1 MKTRFLSIITASVI
15 ALGAFSAPV
24 QQALCS
30 QSVVA
35 DAAVS
40 VLSPTASK
48 KSGTYYS
55 TGSMKVSLTAEKTAK
70 IYYSINGGNYKLYS
84 APITITKNTTL
95 RTYSVKNGTRS
106 SYKTYTYKLSPKVAI
121 SVAAGTYDSPQT
133 VKLTSKVTGVKL
145 YYTLDGSKPTKSSSV
160 YTSAGIS
167 INSSCK
173 LRILATAPSWT
184 SRYITKSYT
193 INVPELDVTPSVSS
207 SELSILDDYTSK
219 WGYSTLS
226 AAQKKGYAALFEAA
240 SKHADTA
247 DMKGFGLT
255 VDDVEKMYWA
265 FDYDNPQFFWNDNG
279 YSYGYTSRGELVDVS
294 IIYGRTA
301 AEAAKIQGELDAAAD
316 KILAEALKYDS
327 TMDRVKVLH
336 DSIINMTSYST
347 SGPAYKSEADGPLVH
362 GTGLC
367 EGYSK
372 AFMYLCQSIGIECIC
387 VSGKSSGYGH
397 MWNMVKVD
405 GTWYHMD
412 VTWDDPISSKP
423 ILRYDYFCLSEK
435 DMLADDHKLDTPFP
449 LPSAPTTYKF

>member
-15 ALGAFSAPV
+15 ALGTFSAPV

-35 DAAVS
+35 EAAVS
-40 VLSPTASK
+40 VLAPKASK

-55 TGSMKVSLTAEKTAK
+55 SGILKITLTAEKSAK
-70 IYYSINGGNYKLYS
+70 IYYSINGGNYKQYS
-84 APITITKNTTL
+84 APITLTKNTTL
-95 RTYSVKNGTRS
+95 RTYSLKNGTRS
-106 SYKTYTYKLSPKVAI
+106 AYKTYTYKLTPKVTV
-121 SVAAGTYDSPQT
+121 SLAAGTYDSPQK
-133 VKLTSKVTGVKL
+133 VKLTCKVPGVKL
-145 YYTLDGSKPTKSSSV
+145 YYTLDGSKPTKSSSL
-160 YTSAGIS
+160 YTSAGIG
-167 INSSCK
+167 IEDSCK
-173 LRILATAPSWT
+173 LRILTTAPGWT

-193 INVPELDVTPSVSS
+193 INAPELDVSLVSDG
-207 SELSILDDYTSK
+207 ELSILDDYTSK
-219 WGYSTLS
+219 WAYSTLS
-226 AAQKKGYAALFEAA
+226 DAQKKGYAALFEASA
-240 SKHADTA
+240 KHADTA

-255 VDDVEKMYWA
+255 TKDVEKMYWA

-279 YSYGYTSRGELVDVS
+279 YSYSYTSKGELIDIS

-301 AEAAKIQGELDAAAD
+301 AEAAKIQGDLDAAAE
-316 KILAEALKYDS
+316 KIIAEALKYDS

-347 SGPAYKSEADGPLVH
+347 SGPAYKSEADGPLVY

-372 AFMYLCQSIGIECIC
+372 AFMYLCQSIGIECFC

-405 GTWYHMD
+405 GTWYHID
-412 VTWDDPISSKP
+412 VTWDDPISSMP

-435 DMLADDHKLDTPFP
+435 DMLADDHKLDAPFP
-449 LPSAPTTYKF
+449 LPSAPITYG